1 MSQLPAIRKKFWPE
15 RQMTEQRSETQE
27 LGEVG
32 GPCSWRGRG
41 GGRSGVSQK
50 GAASTGGK
58 AKLRELKL
66 DASSLVL
73 SKKATK
79 EPQ

>member
-32 GPCSWRGRG
+32 GPCKLEGEGRG
-41 GGRSGVSQK
+41 EVWGQPEGSSQH
-50 GAASTGGK
+50 
-58 AKLRELKL
+58 RW
-66 DASSLVL
+66 
-73 SKKATK
+73 
-79 EPQ
+79 